1 MSKNIIIVTGASSGM
16 GREFARQLDKVCPEN
31 TDEFWLIARRRE
43 RLEDLSKEINHECVL
58 LPYDLTDSTSI
69 AKLSYKLKAEEPN
82 VRILV
87 NCAGFGLIG
96 RFTEL
101 SIDRQLEMIDVN
113 CKALVKLTYMCLPY
127 MKKNTRIINLASA
140 ASFAPQPDFAIYA
153 ATKAFAESFNR
164 ALNRELFVR
173 KIYVT
178 SVCPG
183 PVDTEFFDIAQVNM
197 ESPAWKKIAMASAK
211 NVVRKAIKDSIQKK
225 SISVYGLPMNAW
237 RILSRAIPTDLLM
250 CIYR

>member
-16 GREFARQLDKVCPEN
+16 GREFVRQLDKVCPEN
-31 TDEFWLIARRRE
+31 IDEFWLIARRKE
-43 RLEDLSKEINHECVL
+43 RLLELTKEVNHRCEI

-69 AKLSYKLKAEEPN
+69 AKLAYKLKTQDCA

-101 SIDRQLEMIDVN
+101 SIDRQLEMIDIN
-113 CKALVKLTYMCLPY
+113 CKAMVKLTYICLPY
-127 MKKNTRIINLASA
+127 MKRNSRIINLASA
-140 ASFAPQPDFAIYA
+140 ASFAPQPDFVIYA

-164 ALNRELFVR
+164 ALNRELYSR
-173 KIYVT
+173 HIYVT

-183 PVDTEFFDIAQVNM
+183 PVDTEFFDIAQVNQN
-197 ESPAWKKIAMASAK
+197 SPAWKKIAMASAK
-211 NVVRKAIKDSIQKK
+211 NVVKKAICDSIKKK

-237 RILSRAIPTDLLM
+237 RICSRAIPTDLLM
-250 CIYR
+250 HIYH